1 MDLQV
6 HKFPPEGLHE
16 VSPDE
21 FLLGELPVEPKI
33 RRRQLPLK
41 AFNRDQSLNER
52 MNIPDMSIAELKE
65 RFKSLDPRTA
75 KAKAKTQKA
84 LKEKKMKNIDLCW
97 QFILR
102 GVCTRN
108 NCRRAHFCREGEY
121 HPRGCVLHIVMPCE
135 HLCQGA
141 TNAAYEYLQW
151 QEDNHDPEWPRQP
164 CPPVFREKKRPR
176 KVPTAK
182 SLPVEKVK
190 PSTVTPATQTVPVEE
205 VKSEVKHPT
214 VTTAPVEGVK
224 SEVIIYLP
232 PTVTTVTVPVE
243 EVKSEVKYP
252 TVATVPAAVAEVKSE
267 AKSEVKSEVK
277 SELKPS
283 TVTPSSPVPETAVK
297 FPIVPPLPVF
307 EVEPPTEPP
316 PVPTVRS
323 ITVPDGDTR
332 VHINPIA
339 IQLLLLMLH
348 VAFTF
353 F

>member
-1 MDLQV
+1 
-6 HKFPPEGLHE
+6 
-16 VSPDE
+16 
-21 FLLGELPVEPKI
+21 
-33 RRRQLPLK
+33 
-41 AFNRDQSLNER
+41 
-52 MNIPDMSIAELKE
+52 MSIAELKK

-84 LKEKKMKNIDLCW
+84 LKEKKMKDIDLCW

-102 GVCTRN
+102 GVCTRI

-121 HPRGCVLHIVMPCE
+121 HPRGCVRHPVLPCE

-141 TNAAYEYLQW
+141 TNAAYDYLQW
-151 QEDNHDPEWPRQP
+151 REENDTEWPRQP

-176 KVPTAK
+176 K
-182 SLPVEKVK
+182 EIK
-190 PSTVTPATQTVPVEE
+190 PSTVTTATQTVPVEE
-205 VKSEVKHPT
+205 VKSEVK
-214 VTTAPVEGVK
+214 
-224 SEVIIYLP
+224 P
-232 PTVTTVTVPVE
+232 PTVTTVPVE

-252 TVATVPAAVAEVKSE
+252 TVATVPVAEVKSE
-267 AKSEVKSEVK
+267 MKSEVK

-307 EVEPPTEPP
+307 EVEPPAEPP
-316 PVPTVRS
+316 PVPAVRS

-332 VHINPIA
+332 VYINPIA

-348 VAFTF
+348 MIAFTF